1 MSDPKDR
8 KCDHEA
14 PTLLGQSVPPRHV
27 AGSATGT
34 KTPPPVSAEE
44 PAGWSEAPTQLGGAL
59 PPLTSTANR
68 VPAGTPTGG
77 TSAGVLLEPGTILA
91 SRYEILE
98 ILGEGGMGAVYKAK
112 DLELERDLALKVIRP
127 ELASDREILQRFK
140 QELILARQ
148 VSDRNVIRIF
158 DLGESEKIKFI
169 TMEYV
174 EGESLHAILRQR
186 GKLEVA
192 EAVDIME
199 QVAGGLAAVHREG
212 IIHRDLKPGNIMRD
226 KSGRV
231 AVMDFGLARSLV
243 GDGMTRTGTM
253 LGTIEY
259 MSPEQAQG
267 QELSASSDVF
277 TFGLILYQLLAG
289 VTPFYSESVIA
300 SLIMRAQ
307 QRAVPLSHTDK
318 QIPGI
323 LSNIVA
329 KCLETDPA
337 LRYQNAEELLA
348 DLRAWQGK
356 SGSSRVSASWA
367 RMRINRIRELPWPRM
382 AITVVLMVLTAAG
395 IAVYLHIRPQA
406 SKVLSHAPVS
416 VLVADFQNNT
426 GDSLFDN
433 TLEPMFNVA
442 LEGASFINGFSRGTA
457 RQVAA
462 GLPHPSQVL
471 DEQTSRL
478 VAVKQGVAAIV
489 TGSLSKRGNGYS
501 LSVKATD
508 VLTGKII
515 ASTTVNS
522 PDKDALLLEVPKLA
536 VPIRQALGDT
546 TPKSVQL
553 TALQGTFST
562 DNVEAMHQY
571 SLGMDQQFQ
580 GKWSDAL
587 QSFSKASQLDPNFA
601 RAYAG
606 MAAASGNLGQLQA
619 AEKYAKLAMQ
629 HVDRMTE
636 RERYRVRGMYYI
648 WTENWQGCIEEY
660 GELVKQYPVDNLG
673 HSNLAAC
680 YARMLN
686 MPKAMEEARRG
697 LEITPNDVR
706 QRMNFALYACYASD
720 FKSCE
725 HGAKE
730 VLQLNPKYEEAFLVL
745 AYSQLG
751 QGLLPQASDAYQKLE
766 RVSAWGSSLAASG
779 FGDLAL
785 YRGDFREGGQI
796 LEKGSAEDL
805 AADSRGAAA
814 DKLVMLSYAN
824 LLRGDKEAAV
834 AATERALANS
844 QTVKI
849 RFLAARTFV
858 EAGELAKARTL
869 AAALDSEIQTTPRG
883 YARLILGEAELKEH
897 NPNQA
902 IQLFIEAKNMSDTW
916 LGRFDLGRA
925 YLEAGAFTE
934 ADSEF
939 DRCIKRRG
947 EALELFMDD
956 VPTYSYLPAVYYYQ
970 GRDREGL
977 KSPDFATFYR
987 TYLGIRG
994 QSTDDPLLADIRRRL
1009 KQ

>member
-1 MSDPKDR
+1 
-8 KCDHEA
+8 
-14 PTLLGQSVPPRHV
+14 
-27 AGSATGT
+27 
-34 KTPPPVSAEE
+34 
-44 PAGWSEAPTQLGGAL
+44 
-59 PPLTSTANR
+59 
-68 VPAGTPTGG
+68 
-77 TSAGVLLEPGTILA
+77 
-91 SRYEILE
+91 
-98 ILGEGGMGAVYKAK
+98 
-112 DLELERDLALKVIRP
+112 
-127 ELASDREILQRFK
+127 
-140 QELILARQ
+140 
-148 VSDRNVIRIF
+148 
-158 DLGESEKIKFI
+158 
-169 TMEYV
+169 MEYV

-192 EAVDIME
+192 EAVAIME

-367 RMRINRIRELPWPRM
+367 RMRINRMRELPWPRM

-406 SKVLSHAPVS
+406 GKVLSHAPVS

-648 WTENWQGCIEEY
+648 WTQNWQGCIEEY
-660 GELVKQYPVDNLG
+660 GELVKQYPVDNTG

-680 YARMLN
+680 YAR
-686 MPKAMEEARRG
+686 
-697 LEITPNDVR
+697 
-706 QRMNFALYACYASD
+706 
-720 FKSCE
+720 
-725 HGAKE
+725 
-730 VLQLNPKYEEAFLVL
+730 
-745 AYSQLG
+745 
-751 QGLLPQASDAYQKLE
+751 LLD
-766 RVSAWGSSLAASG
+766 
-779 FGDLAL
+779 
-785 YRGDFREGGQI
+785 
-796 LEKGSAEDL
+796 
-805 AADSRGAAA
+805 
-814 DKLVMLSYAN
+814 
-824 LLRGDKEAAV
+824 
-834 AATERALANS
+834 
-844 QTVKI
+844 
-849 RFLAARTFV
+849 
-858 EAGELAKARTL
+858 
-869 AAALDSEIQTTPRG
+869 
-883 YARLILGEAELKEH
+883 
-897 NPNQA
+897 
-902 IQLFIEAKNMSDTW
+902 
-916 LGRFDLGRA
+916 
-925 YLEAGAFTE
+925 
-934 ADSEF
+934 
-939 DRCIKRRG
+939 
-947 EALELFMDD
+947 
-956 VPTYSYLPAVYYYQ
+956 
-970 GRDREGL
+970 
-977 KSPDFATFYR
+977 
-987 TYLGIRG
+987 
-994 QSTDDPLLADIRRRL
+994 
-1009 KQ
+1009 

>member
-1 MSDPKDR
+1 MKDR
-8 KCDHEA
+8 KYEHEA
-14 PTLLGQSVPPRHV
+14 PTLADQSVPPRYA
-27 AGSATGT
+27 AGSATAT
-34 KTPPPVSAEE
+34 PTPPPISAKE
-44 PAGWSEAPTQLGGAL
+44 PAEWSESPTLL
-59 PPLTSTANR
+59 DSSS
-68 VPAGTPTGG
+68 PAV
-77 TSAGVLLEPGTILA
+77 TSAPNRLSPGTLTGSRLADVVLKPGTILA
-91 SRYEILE
+91 NRYEILQ
-98 ILGEGGMGAVYKAK
+98 ILGEGGMGAVYKAH

-127 ELASDREILQRFK
+127 ALANDREILRRFK

-148 VSDRNVIRIF
+148 VGDRNVIRIF
-158 DLGESEKIKFI
+158 DLGEADKIKFI

-174 EGESLHAILRQR
+174 EGESLHAILRQQ

-199 QVAGGLAAVHREG
+199 QVASGLAAVHREG

-226 KSGRV
+226 KKGRV
-231 AVMDFGLARSLV
+231 VVMDFGLARSLAS
-243 GDGMTRTGTM
+243 DGMTRSGAM

-267 QELSASSDVF
+267 IEVSASSDVF

-300 SLIMRAQ
+300 SLLMRSQ
-307 QRAVPLSHTDK
+307 RRAVALSGIDK
-318 QIPGI
+318 NIPGI

-348 DLRAWQGK
+348 DLRAWQGNN
-356 SGSSRVSASWA
+356 GSSRVSASSA
-367 RMRINRIRELPWPRM
+367 RMRLNRIRELPWPRM

-395 IAVYLHIRPQA
+395 IALYLRMRQQA
-406 SKVLSHAPVS
+406 SKVLGHAPVS

-442 LEGASFINGFSRGTA
+442 LEGASFINSFSRGTA
-457 RQVAA
+457 RQAAA
-462 GLPHPSQVL
+462 GLPHPTQVL

-478 VAVKQGVAAIV
+478 VAVKEGIAAIV
-489 TGSLSKRGNGYS
+489 TGSLSKRGNAYS
-501 LSVKATD
+501 LSVKAID
-508 VLTGKII
+508 PLSGKTL
-515 ASTTVNS
+515 ASTNVNTAG
-522 PDKDALLLEVPKLA
+522 KDAILLEVPKLA

-562 DNVEAMHQY
+562 DSVEAVHHY
-571 SLGMDQQFQ
+571 SVGMEQQFL
-580 GKWSDAL
+580 GKWADAL
-587 QSFSKASQLDPNFA
+587 QSFSQASQLDPNFA

-606 MAAASGNLGQLQA
+606 MAAASGNLGQLPA
-619 AEKYAKLAMQ
+619 AEKYAKLAME

-648 WTENWQGCIEEY
+648 WTENWQGCVEEY
-660 GELVKQYPVDNLG
+660 SELVKQYPVDNIG

-680 YARMLN
+680 YARQLD

-697 LEITPNDVR
+697 LEITPNDVLA
-706 QRMNFALYACYASD
+706 RMNFSLYACYASD
-720 FKSCE
+720 FKACE
-725 HGAKE
+725 RGAKE

-745 AYSQLG
+745 AYSQLL
-751 QGLLPQASDAYQKLE
+751 QGLLPQASEAYQRLE
-766 RVSAWGSSLAASG
+766 KISTWGSSMAASG
-779 FGDLAL
+779 FGDLSL
-785 YRGDFREGGQI
+785 YRGDYRNAAQT
-796 LEKGSAEDL
+796 LEKGAAQDL
-805 AADSRGAAA
+805 IANNRGAAA
-814 DKLVMLSYAN
+814 DKLMMLSYAN
-824 LLRGDKEAAV
+824 LLRGNKAAAV
-834 AATERALANS
+834 AAAQRALANS
-844 QTVKI
+844 QSVKI
-849 RFLAARTFV
+849 RFLAARAFV

-869 AAALDSEIQTTPRG
+869 AVDLTLEIQKSAHV
-883 YARLILGEAELKEH
+883 YAKLILGEAALKEH

-902 IQLFIEAKNMSDTW
+902 IELLNEAKDRSDTW

-939 DRCIKRRG
+939 DRCIQRRG
-947 EALELFMDD
+947 EVLELFMDD

-977 KSPDFATFYR
+977 KSPDFDKFYHM
-987 TYLGIRG
+987 YLSIRG
-994 QSTDDPLLADIRRRL
+994 QSTEDSLLPDIHRRL
-1009 KQ
+1009 NQ